1 MLREVHT
8 RICTREANVRLSN
21 VSRGK
26 QLGYYKLV
34 SVNIFL
40 RRVCLSSGK
49 LSLSRRKIIYQHLS
63 VGDLVA
69 TQQKRYDG
77 SDFAEEAIFH
87 ADLSL
92 SIANVN
98 GSREKSAIN
107 N

>member
-1 MLREVHT
+1 M
-8 RICTREANVRLSN
+8 RLSN

-69 TQQKRYDG
+69 TQQKRYGG